1 MRVLQVFKP
10 GMSNLNPGCPTFSN
24 VRSPLSTPGAPRFQT
39 WNLHCQ
45 RGVRRVFKRGIWRTP
60 TCHPDCG
67 LVWAAL
73 WYPRSAPRFQ
83 TRAERDSIVSAAIQR
98 RNNLAHSDVRPR
110 SERPGAPRLRIRE
123 GRSERPGAPR
133 LRTRV
138 GSVVVS
144 TQPISAR
151 GVPRVFKRG
160 RNVIQSSRLQSSVET
175 TWRTPTYD
183 PGRNDLRHPVCGFVR
198 AGRNDLG
205 HPVCGLVWAALWYP
219 RSRYPHAGCPAFS
232 NAGGM

>member
-45 RGVRRVFKRGIWRTP
+45 RGVRRVFKRGI
-60 TCHPDCG
+60 
-67 LVWAAL
+67 
-73 WYPRSAPRFQ
+73 
-83 TRAERDSIVSAAIQR
+83 SIVNAGCPAFSNAGGTSR
-98 RNNLAHSDVRPR
+98 LHLAHSDVRPR
-110 SERPGAPRLRIRE
+110 SERPGAPRLRNPASCGQRCGIHAADIRTWGAPRFQTRAE
-123 GRSERPGAPR
+123 CDSIVPAIQRRNNLAHSDVRPRSERPGAPR

-183 PGRNDLRHPVCGFVR
+183 PGRNDL
-198 AGRNDLG
+198 G
-205 HPVCGLVWAALWYP
+205 HPD
-219 RSRYPHAGCPAFS
+219 
-232 NAGGM
+232 